1 MTVGSAED
9 SILRQI
15 REGEGGIGKIS
26 ESAAD
31 TNSIKRFL
39 DKRSGEL
46 DDSIK
51 MAATRGGPTFSFV
64 QNKLEHC
71 FLVLAYH

>member
-51 MAATRGGPTFSFV
+51 MAATVGRSNILFHSEQT
-64 QNKLEHC
+64 
-71 FLVLAYH
+71 